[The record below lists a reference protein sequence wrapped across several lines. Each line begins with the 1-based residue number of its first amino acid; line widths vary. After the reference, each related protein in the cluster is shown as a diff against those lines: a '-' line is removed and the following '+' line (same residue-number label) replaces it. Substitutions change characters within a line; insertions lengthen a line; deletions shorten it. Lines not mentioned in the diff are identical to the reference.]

1 VTLGKFV
8 SCERS
13 ETGEKQMGQSRKAT
27 RQQAMALR
35 QSRRRRRIGLLIG
48 APLIIG
54 AIVAVVA
61 LTRQPGYSSFDVIGK
76 QPAIVQVL
84 LPG

>member
-1 VTLGKFV
+1 MILFI
-8 SCERS
+8 
-13 ETGEKQMGQSRKAT
+13 A
-27 RQQAMALR
+27 
-35 QSRRRRRIGLLIG
+35 
-48 APLIIG
+48 APVGIA

-61 LTRQPGYSSFDVIGK
+61 LTRQPGYSDLAVIGT

>member
-1 VTLGKFV
+1 M
-8 SCERS
+8 S
-13 ETGEKQMGQSRKAT
+13 QSRKT
-27 RQQAMALR
+27 VRQQAMARR
-35 QSRRRRRIGLLIG
+35 QSRKRRRLMLFIALPVGI
-48 APLIIG
+48 A

-61 LTRQPGYSSFDVIGK
+61 LTSQPGYSGLDVIGK